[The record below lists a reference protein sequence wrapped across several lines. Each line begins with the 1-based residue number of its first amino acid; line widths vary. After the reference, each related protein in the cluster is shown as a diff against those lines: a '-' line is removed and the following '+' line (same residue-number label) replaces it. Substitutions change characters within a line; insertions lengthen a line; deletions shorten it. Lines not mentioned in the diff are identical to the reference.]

1 MAASPSD
8 AKSKHTWKQMYIKL
22 DEVSAKII
30 AFTDRSQASL
40 QWSLHLMGAD
50 ISTPF
55 PGEPNYG
62 INIDETPFCF
72 YVRETTAGTDQV
84 RFLAAPTDA
93 EKKVWMKQLLQ
104 SARDGPISPRFAL
117 AKADNEF
124 VFSARV
130 VKFRTHDEGKH
141 AVGAA
146 PLLGDVIAI
155 GIDLNWYLMRTLGQQ
170 EYMITCSCQLFSKVV
185 ARRLSK
191 EWNVWHR
198 FSEFDAL
205 NEYDAI
211 AS

>member
-1 MAASPSD
+1 MEGFLLAASPSD
-8 AKSKHTWKQMYIKL
+8 AKSKRAWKKMFIKL

-30 AFTDRSQASL
+30 AFTDRSQANV

-55 PGEPNYG
+55 PGDPNYS

-84 RFLAAPTDA
+84 RFLAAPTDV

-104 SARDGPISPRFAL
+104 SARDGPISPRFAI

-130 VKFRTHDEGKH
+130 VKFRTHEEGKH
-141 AVGAA
+141 AVSVLVRCVFAV
-146 PLLGDVIAI
+146 DVYLMGSCALI
-155 GIDLNWYLMRTLGQQ
+155 GIYDHVFLPAFQRS
-170 EYMITCSCQLFSKVV
+170 SCTANLKGMECVASLF
-185 ARRLSK
+185 
-191 EWNVWHR
+191 
-198 FSEFDAL
+198 
-205 NEYDAI
+205 
-211 AS
+211 